1 MHAIPESFCL
11 ITDNRTFMAGC
22 WRQKEKKVSIISI
35 LLSHHWNLLWNYGIG
50 WHIQKEQ
57 DEKCSLAKNQLV
69 SANWWGI
76 TRTLMLWWL
85 HTNPCKTA
93 LDQSR
98 SMLEGFIWSHL
109 SITTLMSPSQFALTG
124 LFFASK
130 NFLSCSF
137 WIR

>member
-22 WRQKEKKVSIISI
+22 WRQKEKRCQ
-35 LLSHHWNLLWNYGIG
+35 LYQLSHHWNLMWNYGIG

-57 DEKCSLAKNQLV
+57 DEKSSLAKNQLV
-69 SANWWGI
+69 TAKRWGN
-76 TRTLMLWWL
+76 TSTLMLRWL
-85 HTNPCKTA
+85 HTNPSKTA

-98 SMLEGFIWSHL
+98 PMLEGFIWSHL
-109 SITTLMSPSQFALTG
+109 SITMLMSPSQSALTG
-124 LFFASK
+124 LFLASE
-130 NFLSCSF
+130 NFSSGSF